1 MEEKAKAAAVFNA
14 TDKLESD
21 HKTELSAL
29 KLKNHTMELDQ
40 AKMAGGLG
48 VMAAQSGNGGLAN
61 QLGEGEGAANKSM
74 FTALLA
80 TQQPP
85 RQFAAPPVVFQP
97 PAIKKKRK
105 RKQRQQ
111 QQQLQLLLLRPSA
124 A

>member
-1 MEEKAKAAAVFNA
+1 MKEEKAKAAAVFNA

-40 AKMAGGLG
+40 AKMAGGLS

-61 QLGEGEGAANKSM
+61 QLGEGEGAAKSM

-85 RQFAAPPVVFQP
+85 R
-97 PAIKKKRK
+97 
-105 RKQRQQ
+105 
-111 QQQLQLLLLRPSA
+111 
-124 A
+124 